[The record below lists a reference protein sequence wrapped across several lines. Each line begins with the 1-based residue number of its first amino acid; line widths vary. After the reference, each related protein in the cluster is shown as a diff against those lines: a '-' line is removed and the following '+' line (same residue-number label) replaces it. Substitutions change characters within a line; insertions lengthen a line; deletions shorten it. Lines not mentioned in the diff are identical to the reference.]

1 MILRTVIIIRTS
13 LLMATISS
21 FNGNGLKSK
30 IRRER
35 ALILCEARN
44 TLGWGCVD
52 EVKKE
57 WMGEVFANNGSVH
70 ARGVAILIN
79 SGVVKNAR
87 MVEDDG
93 EGRMIGVQYEY
104 MGEMFKLIKCMHLM
118 GKRRERFF

>member
-1 MILRTVIIIRTS
+1 
-13 LLMATISS
+13 MATISS

-30 IRRER
+30 IRENG
-35 ALILCEARN
+35 ANFCEASIICLQE
-44 TLGWGCVD
+44 THWDGGCVD

-70 ARGVAILIN
+70 AR
-79 SGVVKNAR
+79 NAR

-104 MGEMFKLIKCMHLM
+104 MGDMFKLINVYAPT
-118 GKRRERFF
+118 